1 MSRGLS
7 PICTADRSRLSACAS
22 SVARPAPSVAI
33 ALLLGLALVGCGRAA
48 TGAALN
54 TAVAVGVGAARVSR
68 GRCFSECVRG
78 TRCNPRSGLC
88 ESVPCEGA
96 CKSNEICDESRLVP
110 RCVPVGVVPGIAEEA
125 EVGGGL

>member
-1 MSRGLS
+1 MSLGVS
-7 PICTADRSRLSACAS
+7 PGPAVGGGRVSAWAP
-22 SVARPAPSVAI
+22 PAPRPTLNMAT
-33 ALLLGLALVGCGRAA
+33 ALLLGLALVGCGQAA

-96 CKSNEICDESRLVP
+96 CTTNEICDESKLVP
-110 RCVPVGVVPGIAEEA
+110 RCVPVGLVPGITQEA
-125 EVGGGL
+125 DREAGP